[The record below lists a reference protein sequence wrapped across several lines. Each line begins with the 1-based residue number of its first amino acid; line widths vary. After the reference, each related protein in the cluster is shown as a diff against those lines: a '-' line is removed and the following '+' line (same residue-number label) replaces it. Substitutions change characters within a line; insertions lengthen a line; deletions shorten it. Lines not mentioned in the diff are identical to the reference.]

1 MKWVAHRGKRGS
13 VSLNSINTVSF
24 FLIESAVCPTHYALS
39 ERGLERI
46 RYNAGGT
53 AALKQPR
60 DSQTSNPSISLKQ
73 PGKAEPS
80 TDPIAQKFTRSMSS
94 LKD

>member
-1 MKWVAHRGKRGS
+1 MKWVAQREERISFFKQHKHC
-13 VSLNSINTVSF
+13 VF

-53 AALKQPR
+53 AALQQPR